1 MAVNMNS
8 IGNYSAYSFNTTKA
22 GKSSTQN
29 TAPVKQ
35 EEINNEEKSFFAG
48 MYPSKQNEIMEYYYY
63 EKSGRMNGIA
73 VGTNIDRR
81 G

>member
-35 EEINNEEKSFFAG
+35 EEINNEKSFFAG
-48 MYPSKQNEIMEYYYY
+48 MYPL
-63 EKSGRMNGIA
+63 
-73 VGTNIDRR
+73 
-81 G
+81 